1 MARMPMASEFLTPHE
16 RPRSSGRRGASIF
29 KFSVS
34 AAIRRRDRAAA
45 RRLVAAR
52 RRMLGRKQPTI

>member
-1 MARMPMASEFLTPHE
+1 MARMPTALKSSTPQE
-16 RPRSSGRRGASIF
+16 RPRSGGRRGNPAFQIP
-29 KFSVS
+29 VS

-52 RRMLGRKQPTI
+52 RRMLERKQPTI